1 MRSRCVVFNVV
12 FCAFLCVFSA
22 WCFCV
27 PFRVFSFFNSTTML
41 LHVIQT
47 IFTIAGMGST
57 KDETT
62 TTLLT
67 AHCSLLT
74 VSRLPHHSPH
84 TIHHSPL
91 TTHHSPLTTHHYV
104 HHSPLTTLTTH
115 CPLTRLLKCG
125 GGSAT
130 LHPQTHVASF
140 KTLLQGVSEVHVRC
154 ENLQAVTT
162 HTPTR
167 VAFASHHRPHVT
179 RNPSLRPVL
188 IAAEHLLG

>member
-115 CPLTRLLKCG
+115 CPLTRSLKCTRCDQRVVVPLY
-125 GGSAT
+125 T
-130 LHPQTHVASF
+130 LKHMWQ
-140 KTLLQGVSEVHVRC
+140 VSRRC
-154 ENLQAVTT
+154 CRGFQRFT
-162 HTPTR
+162 
-167 VAFASHHRPHVT
+167 
-179 RNPSLRPVL
+179 
-188 IAAEHLLG
+188 

>member
-1 MRSRCVVFNVV
+1 MCRFQRGILCFFV
-12 FCAFLCVFSA
+12 CVFSVVFLCA
-22 WCFCV
+22 FSCV
-27 PFRVFSFFNSTTML
+27 FFLYSTTML
-41 LHVIQT
+41 LIQT

-167 VAFASHHRPHVT
+167 VVFASHHRPYVARAPHSA
-179 RNPSLRPVL
+179 RPS
-188 IAAEHLLG
+188 